1 MHALD
6 FAVVGTYFALV
17 LVLGRWA
24 AKGTRN
30 QESFFLADRK
40 FGKLRQFFFNFGNTT
55 DANTAV
61 STVSFVYREGA
72 SGAWFPL
79 QMLFLNP
86 YYWFMNVWFR
96 RVRLITTA
104 ELFDER
110 LESPGLAWCYALF
123 QIGVTVL
130 NIGFS
135 NFVVFKIA
143 VAVMPELSPLA
154 FYLGYVS
161 VITLYLAMGGLMATV
176 LNQMFQG
183 FLVLIFSVM
192 LLPVGWRALGSGG
205 ALHERLAPSRFDLVG
220 APGGDQLTWYAVAA
234 LLLVSL
240 IQINGNLVNMG
251 LGGSARNEFAARF
264 GAAAGTFG
272 KRIMIVVWA
281 IVGLMA
287 AALCR
292 GPSRLADPDLAWG
305 VLSRELLGPGFLG
318 LMLAGVLAANMASTA
333 SKTMAVSALCV
344 RTLCR
349 PFAARM
355 GEAGAVA
362 AGRWAVGIS
371 LAGSVGAALGMVKML
386 TAVKLILTVNLP
398 FGAAVFLMFFW
409 RRLTRTAVWWCV
421 VVSNLLIL
429 ILPFGVQLVP
439 ALARRDPQFFDAVVP
454 QVSGDHLSQLVG
466 TGRFNLEAWTL
477 RRWGVPISGA
487 GPSELLALQFFLDS
501 AIPFLLLIG
510 VSLLTQPP
518 APSTVNRFFGIMKTP
533 IGTTPELEAAAV
545 AETRRD
551 PGRFD
556 HQKLFPNSNWE
567 FTRWD
572 RTDAVGFVLCTAI
585 AGAILGGFWLI
596 LRWLR

>member
-6 FAVVGTYFALV
+6 FAVVGAYLAMV

-24 AKGTRN
+24 ANGARN
-30 QESFFLADRK
+30 QEAFFLADRK

-96 RVRLITTA
+96 RVRLMTTA

-135 NFVVFKIA
+135 NFVVFKIV
-143 VAVMPELSPLA
+143 VAVLPGLSPLG
-154 FYLGYVS
+154 FYVGYVA
-161 VITLYLAMGGLMATV
+161 VIAVYLAMGGLVATV
-176 LNQMFQG
+176 LNQMFQS

-192 LLPVGWRALGSGG
+192 LLPAGWRALGS
-205 ALHERLAPSRFDLVG
+205 AATLHQRLAPSRFDLVG

-251 LGGSARNEFAARF
+251 LGGSARDEFAARF

-272 KRIMIVVWA
+272 KRIMIVLWA

-349 PFAARM
+349 PFSARL

-386 TAVKLILTVNLP
+386 TAVKLILTINLP
-398 FGAAVFLMFFW
+398 FGAAVLLMFFW
-409 RRLTRTAVWWCV
+409 RRLTRTAVWGCV
-421 VVSNLLIL
+421 LVSNVLIL
-429 ILPFGVQLVP
+429 ILPYSVQLFPGLVHGD
-439 ALARRDPQFFDAVVP
+439 LRFFDAAVP
-454 QVSGDHLSQLVG
+454 QVPGDHLSPLVG
-466 TGRFNLEAWTL
+466 AGRYNLEASTL
-477 RRWGVPISGA
+477 HRWGLPVSGA
-487 GPSELLALQFFLDS
+487 GPSELLALQFLVDA

-510 VSLLTQPP
+510 ISLLTRPP
-518 APSTVNRFFGIMKTP
+518 SPSTVSRFFGIMKTP
-533 IGTTPELEAAAV
+533 IGITPELEAAAV

-556 HQKLFPNSNWE
+556 QQKLFPNSDWE

-572 RTDAVGFVLCTAI
+572 RTDALGFAFCAVI
-585 AGAILGGFWLI
+585 AGGILGGFWLI